1 MPRTEAQFG
10 EIREQKTA
18 LIMQTALE
26 LFANEG
32 YYQTSISKIAQKAGI
47 SKGLMYNYFES
58 KDELV
63 LAIIGKGAEQLT
75 EPLDPDRDGFLSEE
89 EFVFFVN
96 ENFRILQE
104 NFDYWK
110 LYFSTMMQPAVYR
123 LVKEKFPHFLPP
135 LNVVEGYFQR
145 KGVADPGK
153 EAIYLDAV
161 LDGVY
166 LNYIMDPDAFPLE
179 EVRKIILERFT

>member
-1 MPRTEAQFG
+1 
-10 EIREQKTA
+10 
-18 LIMQTALE
+18 MQTALE

-75 EPLDPDRDGFLSEE
+75 EHLDPDRDGFLSEE
-89 EFVFFVN
+89 EFEFFIN

-135 LNVVEGYFQR
+135 LKVVENYFHR
-145 KGVADPGK
+145 KGYQDPAK
-153 EAIYLDAV
+153 EAAYFDAL
-161 LDGVY
+161 LDGAF
-166 LNYIMDPDAFPLE
+166 LNYIMDPEGFPLA
-179 EVRKIILERFT
+179 EVKNMIIERFR